1 MKEKDEIDLLQL
13 LVNVVKA
20 FVSNLKLFI
29 IALLTG
35 TIGGLAFY
43 QFAPKVFES
52 KIVFTSE
59 VLTYSISKA
68 ITDDVR
74 VLIKEHN
81 YDLLG
86 QRLNMEAAEASQ
98 IDAIQLEI
106 VIERSELLKES
117 DKTILAIRVQVTD
130 KALFAK
136 LQSSLIDYFE
146 NNEYSKIREK
156 EQKKVLQGMIDK
168 STEEIAEL
176 EKLRVQF
183 LKGELFQKSAAGTI
197 MFDPTIINVRIL
209 DLTREKL
216 QNLNSLAVSNSVQL
230 IQGFT
235 NFNKPISPK
244 ISISLATGASIGIF
258 FAIALIIF
266 KSFRKLLRFSET
278 NP

>member
-106 VIERSELLKES
+106 VTERSELLKES